1 MIRRPPRST
10 LFPYTTLFRSEAGGE
25 VCDPDGAVG
34 GVDALTAGSLRAEHV
49 DPQVFLFDLDVDVL
63 GLGEHGHRSGGRMP
77 PALRL
82 GLGDPLY
89 PVHARL
95 VAQRAVDA
103 RPPGGE
109 ERLLQAREIPFGQ
122 RANLALPAL
131 PLREPGVHP
140 EQLRGEQRRLV
151 ATGAGAD

>member
-63 GLGEHGHRSGGRMP
+63 GLGDRKST
-77 PALRL
+77 RL
-82 GLGDPLY
+82 NSSHSQISY
-89 PVHARL
+89 
-95 VAQRAVDA
+95 AVFC
-103 RPPGGE
+103 
-109 ERLLQAREIPFGQ
+109 LKKKKKTNI
-122 RANLALPAL
+122 N
-131 PLREPGVHP
+131 
-140 EQLRGEQRRLV
+140 
-151 ATGAGAD
+151 TT